1 MDVVQYVFKQKTELQ
16 DRIHALLN
24 GLTQNLFYGCFDC
37 FFLFINGKM
46 IVNLFLNYVCVVFTF
61 NLN

>member
-1 MDVVQYVFKQKTELQ
+1 MDVVHYVFKKKTELQ

-24 GLTQNLFYGCFDC
+24 GFMHNLFCGCFDGFC
-37 FFLFINGKM
+37 VFINDKM
-46 IVNLFLNYVCVVFTF
+46 IVNLFLNYVYVVFTF